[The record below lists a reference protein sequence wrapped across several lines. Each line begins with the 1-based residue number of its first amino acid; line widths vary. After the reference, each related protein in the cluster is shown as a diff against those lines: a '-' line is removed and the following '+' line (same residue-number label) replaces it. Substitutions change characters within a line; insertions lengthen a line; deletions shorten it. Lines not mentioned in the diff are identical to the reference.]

1 MCCLNLE
8 EGTDML
14 SRNVAK
20 QLQTYTAYHAA
31 QMNEALIALHC
42 VQSRVLFYRIKF
54 V

>member
-1 MCCLNLE
+1 
-8 EGTDML
+8 ML